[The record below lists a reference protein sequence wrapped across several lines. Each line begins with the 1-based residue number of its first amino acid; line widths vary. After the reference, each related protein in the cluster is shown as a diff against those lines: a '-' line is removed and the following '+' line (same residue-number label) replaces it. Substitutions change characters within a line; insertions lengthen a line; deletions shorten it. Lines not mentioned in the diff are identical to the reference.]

1 MILPSRVGKGVLTVS
16 FMKKKGARRGGAKT
30 KGGKGKKEKGRAV
43 GSGGGVRVAGNRD
56 TLPPSPVQAV
66 PTGRDH
72 RSFMCGGPSCP
83 FPWVLDAAMG
93 WWS

>member
-1 MILPSRVGKGVLTVS
+1 
-16 FMKKKGARRGGAKT
+16 MKEKGARRGGAKT

-66 PTGRDH
+66 PTGVTTGVSCVEAPAALFPGSWMPRWV
-72 RSFMCGGPSCP
+72 GGAEP
-83 FPWVLDAAMG
+83 FYSRREFL
-93 WWS
+93 